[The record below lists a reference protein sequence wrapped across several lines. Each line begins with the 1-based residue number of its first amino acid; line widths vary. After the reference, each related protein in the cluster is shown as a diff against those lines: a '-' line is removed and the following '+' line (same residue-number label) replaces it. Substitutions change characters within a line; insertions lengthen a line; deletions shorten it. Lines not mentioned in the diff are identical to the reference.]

1 VNYSTRF
8 DGCFFHTTRIA
19 SKPHFQLF
27 PPGWTSKN
35 PEKHRGKVE
44 ELDLKDPKCV
54 KWKFGQA
61 VRIPMASAEVCK
73 PSLENSSHPSPTMR
87 EKFRILKKHMV
98 SLRGSSFV
106 IHDECCVASAWK
118 KHVVV
123 KKKKN
128 RRRIRSVKTPCSI
141 YQCTWIITT
150 LFRGPFF
157 QCLTHQGCVAKAVAA
172 VFHGVGKP
180 FELQEVQK
188 SVNGWMVGG

>member
-1 VNYSTRF
+1 MSNGNLGR
-8 DGCFFHTTRIA
+8 
-19 SKPHFQLF
+19 LF
-27 PPGWTSKN
+27 ESLWP
-35 PEKHRGKVE
+35 R
-44 ELDLKDPKCV
+44 PKCASQV
-54 KWKFGQA
+54 WRKQTGKFISNITHYEGIVQN
-61 VRIPMASAEVCK
+61 
-73 PSLENSSHPSPTMR
+73 LEKN
-87 EKFRILKKHMV
+87 MV